1 MTFFGGGGDIWLSP
15 PSGSYFPISE
25 VALCYPNGTAKDHR
39 KRMFALVV
47 WVSPRMAHAL
57 FTKQWCLLQAKQKS
71 FQSQKLGGEELDT
84 QRRCRCNLHESH
96 LFLLMGGGVG
106 SWSLLRL
113 SRRVQCLPWVSPA
126 FSPAVN
132 IN

>member
-1 MTFFGGGGDIWLSP
+1 MSLEMTFFWGGGGDIWLSP

-71 FQSQKLGGEELDT
+71 FAISKARGRGIRYPEEM
-84 QRRCRCNLHESH
+84 Q
-96 LFLLMGGGVG
+96 
-106 SWSLLRL
+106 
-113 SRRVQCLPWVSPA
+113 VQLT
-126 FSPAVN
+126 
-132 IN
+132 